1 MTSIDKLHSSRDV
14 FLLQV
19 RSFPDS
25 KAKIFIFSVNTPTT
39 SQNSNS
45 SQSFVFLWFVWCKK
59 FMGHWSKACLSFS
72 IPLGDYLLFLW
83 THKDRKRIWHLYLE
97 RRRRMGRTNYL
108 FSCWITRSIMMKI
121 YSTFQ
126 LLSRNFVSSNMLC
139 SHNTS

>member
-25 KAKIFIFSVNTPTT
+25 NSKIFIVSVNTPTK
-39 SQNSNS
+39 SQNYNS

-97 RRRRMGRTNYL
+97 KEEGYDQLSFLLLNYKINYDKNI
-108 FSCWITRSIMMKI
+108 FNRSVI
-121 YSTFQ
+121 
-126 LLSRNFVSSNMLC
+126 LLHLRIS
-139 SHNTS
+139 

>member
-25 KAKIFIFSVNTPTT
+25 NAIIFIVSVNTPTK

-97 RRRRMGRTNYL
+97 RRRGRTNYL
-108 FSCWITRSIMMKI
+108 FSCWIIRSIMIKI
-121 YSTFQ
+121 YSTVQ
-126 LLSRNFVSSNMLC
+126 LYSCTFVIRISKKGTLMYL
-139 SHNTS
+139 